1 MSTINEIT
9 EQKMK
14 CVTRSKADIIFLC
27 DTRLNSTV
35 QIAGVNNLIKK
46 FKFQGY
52 DFFHNSKGPNRG
64 TGILISSKLQT
75 EIIATD
81 SDEDGNFIVQKVKIN
96 DHILVIGSVYGPN
109 INENIGVFDN
119 LTAAVKNLNT
129 TDIILGGDW
138 NCTWDC
144 RNVDVNVD
152 VLDMVSI
159 PSKRRSE
166 KLKQMCNGLGL
177 TDPFRVL
184 YPNKKDYS
192 YVPAVLQYTNRSRL
206 DFFCNSKKLTNIIKN
221 STIENSLNST
231 VFDHKAINL
240 DFKCKIKPR
249 KNMQVRNFNLKN
261 NLIVTAISN
270 AAVECYLQHAAIN

>member
-1 MSTINEIT
+1 M
-9 EQKMK
+9 
-14 CVTRSKADIIFLC
+14 
-27 DTRLNSTV
+27 
-35 QIAGVNNLIKK
+35 
-46 FKFQGY
+46 
-52 DFFHNSKGPNRG
+52 
-64 TGILISSKLQT
+64 QT
-75 EIIATD
+75 EIIKTV

-109 INENIGVFDN
+109 INENIGIFDD

-166 KLKQMCNGLGL
+166 KLKQMCSGLGL

-184 YPNKKDYS
+184 H
-192 YVPAVLQYTNRSRL
+192 
-206 DFFCNSKKLTNIIKN
+206 C
-221 STIENSLNST
+221 
-231 VFDHKAINL
+231 
-240 DFKCKIKPR
+240 
-249 KNMQVRNFNLKN
+249 
-261 NLIVTAISN
+261 
-270 AAVECYLQHAAIN
+270 